1 MFYFTIM
8 TLTKITNLQGVLSY
22 LPKMIANLPND
33 LINLIPGL
41 INLIPGLINL
51 IPGLID
57 WTGGLISK
65 IPGIWPP
72 NFNIS
77 ERSDSISELL
87 EFIWHHFPSFPV
99 FLKFEFPGSLITVY
113 LTCRTCP
120 NYSATWESCLCGE

>member
-33 LINLIPGL
+33 
-41 INLIPGLINL
+41 LINL